1 MSVLDQLK
9 AIVGRKGWSEDAD
22 EIAPH
27 LIEWRGLYRGQ
38 TPLLLKPAS
47 TAEVAA
53 ILKICQDNG
62 ARIAVQGGNTGVV
75 CGGVPDD
82 GGEEIL
88 LTLSRLHA
96 IRAVDAAN
104 FTLTAEAGVTVT
116 ALQEAA
122 KAHDRL
128 FPLSLASEGSC
139 TLGGVIATNAGGV
152 NVLRYGVMRDLVLG
166 IEAVLPTGEIV
177 ELLSG
182 LRKDNTGYD
191 VKQLFIGAEGT
202 LGIVTA
208 ATVKLFPA
216 PKVMA
221 TAFVAVPN
229 PQAALD
235 LLALARAETGDRLT
249 AFELIC
255 RAGVELVIKHIP
267 GARDPLTERAPWYV
281 LLEVTTSNAEE
292 ALEPRLEALAATA
305 AERGLLGDGT
315 VAQTEAQRQSL
326 WKLRENM
333 SEAQKID
340 SASIKHDISLPLSA
354 IPDFLTRASDAVL
367 AAIPGARP
375 MPFGHLGDGNLHFNI
390 SAPIGMERRAF
401 EARWSELNRI
411 VHDIVVDMGGS
422 ISAEHGIGRLKKAD
436 LAHYKDATALSV
448 MRALKRTLDPK
459 NILNRGRI
467 FDV

>member
-9 AIVGRKGWSEDAD
+9 AIVGPKGWSEDAD
-22 EIAPH
+22 ELAPR

-47 TAEVAA
+47 TAEVSA
-53 ILKICQDNG
+53 ILKICQDSG
-62 ARIAVQGGNTGVV
+62 TRIAVQGGNTGVV

-82 GGEEIL
+82 SGEEIL

-122 KAHDRL
+122 KAQDRL

-152 NVLRYGVMRDLVLG
+152 NVLRYGVMRDLLLG
-166 IEAVLPTGEIV
+166 IEAVLPTGEVV

-216 PKVMA
+216 PKATA
-221 TAFVAVPN
+221 TAFFTVPS

-267 GARDPLTERAPWYV
+267 GARDPLNDPSPWYV
-281 LLEVTTSNAEE
+281 LLEVTTSSADE

-305 AERGLLGDGT
+305 AERGLLSDGT

-326 WKLRENM
+326 WKLRESL
-333 SEAQKID
+333 SEAQKLD

-354 IPDFLTRASDAVL
+354 IPDFLMRAGDAVM
-367 AAIPGARP
+367 AAVPGARP
-375 MPFGHLGDGNLHFNI
+375 VPFGHLGDGNLHFNI
-390 SAPIGMERRAF
+390 SAPVGMERRAF
-401 EARWSELNRI
+401 EARWGEINRI

-422 ISAEHGIGRLKKAD
+422 ISAEHGIGRLKKAE
-436 LAHYKDATALSV
+436 LAHYKDATALAV